1 MPNEPIE
8 ITSVAQWNS
17 TLRGATAAGKT
28 VIADMWATWCGPC
41 KAIAPV
47 FDNVAKQLEQ
57 VVFVRVDVDQLQPIA
72 KKYQVT
78 AMPTFFAIK
87 AGKVVDT
94 LKGADPAGLT
104 RLAHAHAGP
113 NPPVPPL
120 SPEAEQ
126 AKEEGNALFKSGE
139 YAKAHEAYGRA
150 IALAPTSFTLLG
162 NRALSSLKLSPPD
175 FASALTDA
183 EAAVALAPAWA
194 KGHVRRGE
202 ALAGLERT
210 EEAVEA
216 FSEAVRTGSGT
227 VKSEAAQKLEGAKA
241 KLA

>member
-8 ITSVAQWNS
+8 ITSVAQWNQ
-17 TLRGATAAGKT
+17 TLRSATAAGKT
-28 VIADMWATWCGPC
+28 VVVDMWATWCGPC
-41 KAIAPV
+41 KSIAPV
-47 FDNVAKQLEQ
+47 FDKVAQQLEH
-57 VVFVRVDVDQLQPIA
+57 VVFVRVDVDKMQPIA
-72 KKYQVT
+72 QKYQVT

-126 AKEEGNALFKSGE
+126 AKEEGNALFKAGE
-139 YAKAHEAYGRA
+139 FDKAREAYGRA

-175 FASALTDA
+175 FSSALADA
-183 EAAVALAPAWA
+183 EAAVTLAPTWA

-202 ALAGLERT
+202 ALEGLMRVD
-210 EEAVEA
+210 EAVKA
-216 FSEAVRTGSGT
+216 FEEAVRTGGGT
-227 VKSEAAQKLEGAKA
+227 VKSEAAQKLEKAKA